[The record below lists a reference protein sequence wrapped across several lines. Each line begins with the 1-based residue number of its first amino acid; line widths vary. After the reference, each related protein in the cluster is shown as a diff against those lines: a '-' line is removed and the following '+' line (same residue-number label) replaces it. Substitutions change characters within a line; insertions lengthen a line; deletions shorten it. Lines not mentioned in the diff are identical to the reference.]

1 MRRIPGSKG
10 GQLLSAVVIAVL
22 TTVGFGAAP
31 ALAHNALDTS
41 VPSDGA
47 VLTEAPVAWV
57 LTFTKDVPLESAS
70 AEMVAANGVRSSL
83 PAPRRGDSSRQVVFS
98 LPAGLNGEITA
109 RWRLVGTDGHVVS
122 ARVRFTVSP
131 PAQAVAPTTTV
142 TTDVGSTDAPV
153 ASVEEPAG
161 PVPEPVR
168 LLVRVAGYLALLLI
182 GGLMVIE
189 RIAAGTVMGAP
200 HVRTS
205 LLVGAGALTAAPL
218 LQLLIF
224 LDDSRGHGVI
234 GAIPRVLDAFDT
246 SAGSMLLL
254 RSVAGAVLLAGLRR
268 ANLAEVKPFGSA
280 PVLAVSL
287 VYLVS
292 LAYVGHSRSMAWP
305 LLGVPVDV
313 VHTAA
318 SVAWLGGLAALVVFV
333 VPNLGPS
340 ESLEAFRRFGDVARI
355 AVTAI
360 VITGVIQTFRLHGT
374 VVTLLTESHGRW
386 LLLKIVLVAMMLKIG
401 DINRRRMARWSSDD
415 TLVAASRV
423 ALVRRASL
431 TEIVNGGLVML
442 VTSILVT
449 SSFG

>member
-1 MRRIPGSKG
+1 
-10 GQLLSAVVIAVL
+10 
-22 TTVGFGAAP
+22 
-31 ALAHNALDTS
+31 
-41 VPSDGA
+41 
-47 VLTEAPVAWV
+47 
-57 LTFTKDVPLESAS
+57 
-70 AEMVAANGVRSSL
+70 
-83 PAPRRGDSSRQVVFS
+83 
-98 LPAGLNGEITA
+98 
-109 RWRLVGTDGHVVS
+109 
-122 ARVRFTVSP
+122 
-131 PAQAVAPTTTV
+131 
-142 TTDVGSTDAPV
+142 
-153 ASVEEPAG
+153 
-161 PVPEPVR
+161 
-168 LLVRVAGYLALLLI
+168 
-182 GGLMVIE
+182 
-189 RIAAGTVMGAP
+189 
-200 HVRTS
+200 
-205 LLVGAGALTAAPL
+205 
-218 LQLLIF
+218 
-224 LDDSRGHGVI
+224 
-234 GAIPRVLDAFDT
+234 
-246 SAGSMLLL
+246 MLLL